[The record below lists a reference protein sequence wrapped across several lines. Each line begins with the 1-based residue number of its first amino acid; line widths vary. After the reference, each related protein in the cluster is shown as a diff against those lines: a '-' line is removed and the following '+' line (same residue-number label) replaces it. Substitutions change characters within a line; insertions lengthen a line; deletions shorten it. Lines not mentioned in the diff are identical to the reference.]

1 MYRVYEYTSL
11 QGLQGLQVLQVLQGL
26 TERNEVRDLQ
36 ARQVEM
42 SRSASHS
49 RMSYSQCP
57 KNKLLRQ
64 EKGTASRNKV
74 HGVAKEEERR
84 AAGVGDLHVFCL
96 RP

>member
-42 SRSASHS
+42 SRSASQA
-49 RMSYSQCP
+49 RKPYSQCP

-64 EKGTASRNKV
+64 EQGHSLA
-74 HGVAKEEERR
+74 E
-84 AAGVGDLHVFCL
+84 
-96 RP
+96 

>member
-42 SRSASHS
+42 SRSAA
-49 RMSYSQCP
+49 RARIPYQQCP
-57 KNKLLRQ
+57 NDKLLRQ
-64 EKGTASRNKV
+64 E
-74 HGVAKEEERR
+74 
-84 AAGVGDLHVFCL
+84 
-96 RP
+96 